1 MTLAKLA
8 LFQSKLTDMH
18 KLAVRL
24 WPMSGSQYV
33 AWQIAV
39 LERIDKCLCWF
50 IAPQMTR
57 IREHGPLLEYSTNL
71 NLPKE
76 VMEGYCLACLFEVM
90 QVERKVLLA
99 KYDVQDE
106 GHAPE
111 HGMAPLSRLEQDCDS
126 DMVREINDLQMTYS
140 NHTSDIGSHRS
151 PRSHRARSPMC
162 LCRTSSQ
169 FCSCS

>member
-99 KYDVQDE
+99 KYE
-106 GHAPE
+106 CKTK
-111 HGMAPLSRLEQDCDS
+111 GMLLSTAWPHCLGWSKTATWTWSERS
-126 DMVREINDLQMTYS
+126 MTS
-140 NHTSDIGSHRS
+140 R
-151 PRSHRARSPMC
+151 
-162 LCRTSSQ
+162 
-169 FCSCS
+169 